1 MSEFGLQECVAA
13 VIFAGV
19 RVGGLLLFAPFFSG
33 AAIAPRVKVGL
44 AISLT
49 ILLYPAYGPHRLPV
63 SAVEWVE
70 IVLSETVLGL
80 LFGLAVQFTFES
92 AQLAGQILGVQMGY
106 SLVSVFD
113 PQSQADTPVVSVFH
127 QIILLL
133 IFLRLDVHHW
143 MLRAIAASFAYI
155 PAGAMAGD
163 LLHKTHVLQVAG
175 GMWLAGVQLAA
186 PALLAT
192 LLADVALGLLGK
204 AAPQLPVLLLGL
216 SVKSL
221 LGLAV
226 LFCGIAVWPRFFER
240 HFTDAV
246 LMGERL
252 LHLAKG

>member
-1 MSEFGLQECVAA
+1 MNGVSLEECLAA
-13 VIFAGV
+13 AIFAGV
-19 RVGGLLLFAPFFSG
+19 RIGGLALFAPFFSG
-33 AAIAPRVKVGL
+33 AAIPTRVKAGL
-44 AISLT
+44 VVALT
-49 ILLYPAYGPHRLPV
+49 ILLYPVYGPHRLPL
-63 SAVEWVE
+63 SAFEWIQV
-70 IVLSETVLGL
+70 VLGEAVLGL
-80 LFGLAVQFTFES
+80 LFGLTVQFTFEA
-92 AQLAGQILGVQMGY
+92 AQLAGQILGVQMGF

-113 PQSQADTPVVSVFH
+113 PQTQADTPVVSVFH

-143 MLRAIAASFAYI
+143 MLRAVAASFTYV
-155 PAGAMAGD
+155 PAGAIAGD
-163 LLHKTHVLQVAG
+163 FLHHAQVLQAAG

-204 AAPQLPVLLLGL
+204 AAPQLPILLVGL

-226 LFCGIAVWPRFFER
+226 LFCGVAVWPRFFEK

-246 LMGERL
+246 LMGEHL